1 MRSEKRSGKRK
12 FGQLPDKVFSY
23 KNCWVALTPD
33 GRKILV
39 TGKKLD
45 RVLTESK
52 KLGYKEPALI
62 WAPKEWGL
70 YVLVNAIPL
79 SKNHR

>member
-1 MRSEKRSGKRK
+1 MQKSK
-12 FGQLPDKVFSY
+12 FKSHQLPSKIFSY
-23 KNCWVALTPD
+23 KNRWIALTPD

-45 RVLTESK
+45 AVLEKSK
-52 KLGYKEPALI
+52 KLGFKEPALL

-70 YVLVNAIPL
+70 YVLLNEIFLPKT
-79 SKNHR
+79 SR

>member
-1 MRSEKRSGKRK
+1 MRRKRTK
-12 FGQLPDKVFSY
+12 FHQIPSKVFSY
-23 KNCWVALTPD
+23 TNCWVALTPD

-39 TGKKLD
+39 TGKKLEG
-45 RVLTESK
+45 VLAKSE

-70 YVLVNAIPL
+70 YVLLNAISLP
-79 SKNHR
+79 KNHY